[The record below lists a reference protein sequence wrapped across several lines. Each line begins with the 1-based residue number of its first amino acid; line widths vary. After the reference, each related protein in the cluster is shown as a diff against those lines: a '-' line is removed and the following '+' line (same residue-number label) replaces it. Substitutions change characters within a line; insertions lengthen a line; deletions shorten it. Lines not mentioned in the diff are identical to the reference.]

1 MNDADLMRLA
11 DRRAAAYEQDTA
23 KRVFPDPAALEALGG
38 FDTPFPEAGIPPETV
53 LAQMDSLGSPATV
66 RNNSPDYFGFV
77 IGAGLPVSVAAERIS
92 LAWNQCA
99 SDWANSPAAFAIEQ
113 QAVRYVL
120 EALDLPRE
128 AGIGFGTSATACGMA
143 LLAAAR
149 RSLLEKA
156 GWDFDTNG
164 LTGAPEIRVV
174 VSGTVHVTVIKA
186 LRVLG
191 FGTGRIVRAPVD
203 DQGRIDPAQLPVLD
217 NRTILCLQ
225 AGEVNT
231 GSFDPFPELID
242 AAREAGSWVHVDG
255 AFGLW
260 ARASQSLRFLT
271 EGVERAD
278 SWTTDGHKMLNTP
291 YDGAMGISRNP
302 ELLAKAMD
310 SSADYAPAGVS
321 AQKNLTLE
329 FSRRARGIPVWAAL
343 KTLGRNG
350 LDELVTSRV
359 ALARQFAAGLK
370 AAGVEV
376 LNDVVFNQILCR
388 LPDDEATRQL
398 PQHVQEDGR
407 IWFGPSVWQGRP
419 AFRLSVSSWRT
430 TPEDIDRAV
439 GIIRELKQRALGEG
453 SATPDR

>member
-1 MNDADLMRLA
+1 MNDAELMRLA
-11 DRRAAAYEQDTA
+11 DRRAAAYEQDA
-23 KRVFPDPAALEALGG
+23 AERVFPDPAALEALSG
-38 FDTPFPEAGIPPETV
+38 FDEPFPEVGDAPEIV
-53 LAQMDSLGSPATV
+53 LDQMDALGSPATV

-77 IGAGLPVSVAAERIS
+77 IGAGLPVAVAAERLA

-99 SDWANSPAAFAIEQ
+99 SDWVNSPAAFAIEQ
-113 QAVRYVL
+113 QAARYVL

-128 AGIGFGTSATACGMA
+128 AGVGFGTSATACGMS

-156 GWDFDTNG
+156 GWDFDAKG

-191 FGTGRIVRAPVD
+191 FGTDRVVRAPVD
-203 DQGRIDPAQLPVLD
+203 DQGRIDPARLPSLD

-242 AAREAGSWVHVDG
+242 AARKAGSWVHVDG

-260 ARASQSLRFLT
+260 ARASQSLRSLT

-291 YDGAMGISRNP
+291 YDGAMGISRSP
-302 ELLAKAMD
+302 EMLAKALD
-310 SSADYAPAGVS
+310 SSADYAPAGTS

-359 ALARQFAAGLK
+359 ALARQFAAGLET
-370 AAGVEV
+370 AGVEV
-376 LNDVVFNQILCR
+376 VNDVVFNQVLCR
-388 LPDDEATRQL
+388 LPDDDATQRF
-398 PQHVQEDGR
+398 PQRVQEDGR
-407 IWFGPSVWQGRP
+407 IWFGPTVWQGRP

-430 TPEDIDRAV
+430 TPEDIDRALGV
-439 GIIRELKQRALGEG
+439 IRGLIDHPAG
-453 SATPDR
+453 